1 MATTDSPPVGAGLL
15 VLTEPGIGSV
25 VSSTPASSPPEPV
38 SSAPASPPRLA
49 PPLGVVDPQHL
60 RRLGTQELVELAAE
74 IRRLVVSTLS
84 TTGGHLGSNL
94 GVVEL
99 TLALHRVFHSPAN
112 AIVWDTGHQAYIH
125 KLVTGRAE
133 EFATLRQAG
142 GLSGYPNRAES
153 VHDLVENSHAS
164 TGLSYAYGLASA
176 RRLAGDPRRVVA
188 VVGDGSLT
196 GGLAFE
202 ALNNIG
208 VTRTPVVIVLNDNG
222 RSYAPTVSR
231 LTTAPPMGT
240 PRRGGPAAFFESLG
254 LSYLGPVDGHDFE
267 ALDDALSVADATR
280 GPVVVHVHTVK
291 GRGYGPAE
299 HDPEKC
305 LHDVGPFDPATGA
318 SRRPASSSYTEA
330 FSRAMVAAGERNP
343 SVVALTAA
351 MGGPTGLLAFQ
362 ARFPDRYFDVG
373 IAEQHA
379 VTAAAGMAM
388 GGLRP
393 VVAIYSTFLNR
404 AWDQLLFDVALHR
417 APVVFCIDRA
427 GVTGEDGPSHHGI
440 FDLALL
446 TKVPGLTVFAPSS
459 YLELGVM
466 LEQALE
472 LPGPSA
478 IRWPKTEAPTTGGVG
493 HGLSARQLR
502 SAPEGRPDV
511 CLLGVGKMVA
521 ACQEAADRL
530 EPRGLGVTVWDV
542 RVAAP
547 VDGSM
552 VADAARH
559 RLVLSAEDGIADG
572 GVGASI
578 AAAVR
583 RASPGRTS
591 EEGDGPLTETMGLPR
606 AFLPHGRAA
615 DILADAGLDGAGL
628 AAAVLDTLYPAP
640 ARP

>member
-1 MATTDSPPVGAGLL
+1 MTLA
-15 VLTEPGIGSV
+15 EPGTEV
-25 VSSTPASSPPEPV
+25 VPPSP
-38 SSAPASPPRLA
+38 APAA
-49 PPLGVVDPQHL
+49 TDFGGTVPPLAGVDPQRL
-60 RRLGTQELVELAAE
+60 RGLGTEELMELAAD
-74 IRRLVVSTLS
+74 IRRLLVSTLA

-99 TLALHRVFHSPAN
+99 TLALHRVFHSPED
-112 AIVWDTGHQAYIH
+112 AIVWDTGHQAYVH
-125 KLVTGRAE
+125 KLVTGRAA
-133 EFATLRQAG
+133 EFGSLRQAG
-142 GLSGYPNRAES
+142 GLSGYPNRDES
-153 VHDLVENSHAS
+153 LHDLVENSHAS

-176 RRLAGDPRRVVA
+176 RKLAGDSRRVVA

-208 VTRTPVVIVLNDNG
+208 VTRTPVMIILNDNG

-231 LTTAPPMGT
+231 LTTAPGAEPG
-240 PRRGGPAAFFESLG
+240 PRGAGVAAFFGALG
-254 LSYLGPVDGHDFE
+254 LTYLGPVDGHDVE
-267 ALDDALSVADATR
+267 AVEGMLRVADAVS

-318 SRRPASSSYTEA
+318 TRRPPTSSYTQA
-330 FSRAMVAAGERNP
+330 FGRAMIAAAERDP

-351 MGGPTGLLAFQ
+351 MGGPTGLLAFKD
-362 ARFPDRYFDVG
+362 RFPERYFDVG

-404 AWDQLLFDVALHR
+404 AWDQLVFDVALHR
-417 APVVFCIDRA
+417 TPIVFCIDRA
-427 GVTGEDGPSHHGI
+427 GVTGDDGPSHHGI
-440 FDLALL
+440 FDLVLL

-459 YLELGVM
+459 YEELGTM
-466 LEQALE
+466 LETALS

-478 IRWPKTEAPTTGGVG
+478 IRWPKTEAPLTGRVG
-493 HGLSARQLR
+493 NGLSARRLR
-502 SAPEGRPDV
+502 SASDRAAPGHRPDA

-521 ACQEAADRL
+521 ACEEAADRL
-530 EPRGLGVTVWDV
+530 ERHGVGATVWDV

-547 VDGSM
+547 LDGSM
-552 VADAARH
+552 VSDAARH
-559 RLVLSAEDGIADG
+559 RVVLSAEDGMVDG

-578 AAAVR
+578 ATAVR
-583 RASPGRTS
+583 GAAPEADAPRT
-591 EEGDGPLTETMGLPR
+591 LTIGLPR

-628 AAAVLDTLYPAP
+628 AAAVLGALPAAP
-640 ARP
+640 NQGRPG